1 MLQTMNEEWER
12 IAPIAFMLPPEGA
25 VPASHRLKKAYLND
39 NPVRNDSVSADGLG
53 KLYSDSVIGFAV
65 HR

>member
-1 MLQTMNEEWER
+1 MNEDWDR
-12 IAPIAFMLPPEGA
+12 VAPISFMLPPKGA
-25 VPASHRLKKAYLND
+25 AVASRRLRKAYLND
-39 NPVRNDSVSADGLG
+39 NSLKNDSTSADGLG